1 MSRPLYS
8 YDVFD
13 TLIARRCVEPTIV
26 LEKLESR
33 AQLPGL
39 AAARLAADQRLG
51 SLGQRYTLREI
62 WQEVARTL
70 NLDAESTT
78 QLENL
83 EIQIEQEEVIP
94 IVENL
99 ALVRDGDLLIS
110 DTYLPAE
117 VVLSLLR
124 RAGLECLVS
133 AVITND
139 GKYRGWI
146 WRQLLEKVPIA
157 EHFGD
162 NLHSDG
168 KTPSEAGLKAIIYT
182 GARRT
187 GIEQML
193 VEQGWESL
201 ANLIREVRLANPF
214 PATQNSSHSPVHHL
228 WLLSCQLNFPLLYFA
243 SLWLEQRANEK
254 GIREIFFVSRDCWL
268 WHPLY
273 QRLFP
278 ERRST
283 YLYASRKCL
292 FKPSASYLD
301 YFRSTWHPAG
311 VIVDLFSTGA

>member
-124 RAGLECLVS
+124 RAGLERLVS

-146 WRQLLEKVPIA
+146 WQQLLEKVPIT

-187 GIEQML
+187 SVEHML
-193 VEQGWESL
+193 VEQGWTAL
-201 ANLIREVRLANPF
+201 ADLIREVRLANPF
-214 PATQNSSHSPVHHL
+214 PDSQPQERYL
-228 WLLSCQLNFPLLYFA
+228 WLLTCQSNFPLLYFA
-243 SLWLEQRANEK
+243 SLWLDRLAREN
-254 GIREIFFVSRDCWL
+254 GFHEIFFVSRD
-268 WHPLY
+268 
-273 QRLFP
+273 
-278 ERRST
+278 
-283 YLYASRKCL
+283 
-292 FKPSASYLD
+292 
-301 YFRSTWHPAG
+301 
-311 VIVDLFSTGA
+311 